1 MVGCSC
7 FAPATTLSSAKKKP
21 GGGAQGYFSSFSSA
35 DPSSL
40 LRCSEILPPTGLTSI
55 SDTWDRR
62 SLRFRVG
69 SHRVSMSVEHCLPRR
84 SSCAFVSARGLVDGG
99 FRSQEHRSQL
109 IGRVNGGDR
118 LCGFRGRSVPPLNK
132 NRRDVVG
139 SCSHDVI
146 VPVAEHHRVVGV

>member
-1 MVGCSC
+1 MVVCSC
-7 FAPATTLSSAKKKP
+7 FAAATTLSTAMTNS
-21 GGGAQGYFSSFSSA
+21 GGWTQGYSSSVSSA
-35 DPSSL
+35 HPSSL

-69 SHRVSMSVEHCLPRR
+69 SHRVSMSVEHCL
-84 SSCAFVSARGLVDGG
+84 
-99 FRSQEHRSQL
+99 QL
-109 IGRVNGGDR
+109 IGGVNGGDR
-118 LCGFRGRSVPPLNK
+118 LWGFRGRSVPPLNK

-146 VPVAEHHRVVGV
+146 VAVADHHRVVGVDAE